1 MSNFVN
7 NLSSK
12 TKLLTSMVLA
22 QIGFITIGFAGQ
34 VSDNL
39 SIIIALNIIFA
50 IIVGGFNML
59 VSKSLIDGINKVD
72 DSFKS
77 LLKFLTYEQNR
88 FTPIETKGS
97 SELDE
102 LLKHINEAAQKF
114 DETLKKDMK
123 VMGEMILI
131 ADKVE
136 QGLYS
141 CRINSNTQ
149 NPMIATLR
157 NTFNG
162 LISEIEKNMNE
173 LKNVLQSYTQDDF
186 RSQIKIESKIQAD
199 LRAVMQSVNTLGET
213 LANNARKNMQN
224 GLNLE
229 EKSESMSNSVA
240 EVARRATEQAASLE
254 QTAAALEE
262 ITSLTRNNTDNTRQ
276 MSSLGGI
283 VQESVAKGSK
293 LAQSTSVAM
302 DAINKQVTDINEAI
316 IIIDQI
322 AFQTSILSLNA
333 AVEAATAG
341 EAGKGFAVVAGEVRN
356 LAARSADAAK
366 EIKAIVESA
375 TQKANEGKLICDEM
389 IKGYQELNTHM
400 QKTSVLIND
409 INSASNEQMTGI
421 EQINNAVNLLDRAT
435 QQNALEANNVS
446 SVARNVLG
454 LADILLQ
461 DAKSKKI

>member
-1 MSNFVN
+1 MGNFVN

-34 VSDNL
+34 MSDNL
-39 SIIIALNIIFA
+39 SLIIALNIIFA

-59 VSKSLIDGINKVD
+59 VSNSMVEGIKKVD

-77 LLKFLTYEQNR
+77 LLKFLAYEQNR
-88 FTPIETKGS
+88 FIPFEAKGS

-102 LLKHINEAAQKF
+102 LLRHVNEAAQKF
-114 DETLKKDMK
+114 DEMLKKDMK
-123 VMGEMILI
+123 VMGEIILT

-141 CRINSNTQ
+141 CRINSTTQ

-162 LISEIEKNMNE
+162 LVGEIEKNMNE
-173 LKNVLQSYTQDDF
+173 LKKVLENYTKDDF
-186 RSQIKIESKIQAD
+186 RSKIIIESKIQSD
-199 LRAVMQSVNTLGET
+199 LRAVMQSVNTLGEA
-213 LANNARKNMQN
+213 LANNARKNIQN

-229 EKSESMSNSVA
+229 EKSESMSNSVS

-283 VQESVAKGSK
+283 VQESVTKGSK
-293 LAQSTSVAM
+293 LAHSTSVAM

-375 TQKANEGKLICDEM
+375 TKKANEGKLICDEM
-389 IKGYQELNTHM
+389 IQGYQELNNHM
-400 QKTSVLIND
+400 QKTGVLIND

-446 SVARNVLG
+446 SVARNVLE